1 MTPREKG
8 VQAFQQGIS
17 QLDNPFVR
25 YSHDWDL
32 WKEGWMD
39 AWHDVLLHE
48 ISSRASKPTLFI
60 EVEKEKQQMDLF
72 DSFKPWPWPL

>member
-1 MTPREKG
+1 
-8 VQAFQQGIS
+8 
-17 QLDNPFVR
+17 
-25 YSHDWDL
+25 
-32 WKEGWMD
+32 
-39 AWHDVLLHE
+39 VLLHE

>member
-1 MTPREKG
+1 MTPIEKG

-39 AWHDVLLHE
+39 AWHDALTAYRR
-48 ISSRASKPTLFI
+48 SKASAY
-60 EVEKEKQQMDLF
+60 
-72 DSFKPWPWPL
+72 

>member
-1 MTPREKG
+1 MSVKDMTDVFHVVTG
-8 VQAFQQGIS
+8 VQFDEAVAAAG
-17 QLDNPFVR
+17 DPK
-25 YSHDWDL
+25 
-32 WKEGWMD
+32 KEQ
-39 AWHDVLLHE
+39 VLLHE